1 MSNRW
6 KGGFIQAYFD
16 PLTEGPLLNV
26 GPAYTWGDNNT
37 GQIGNSTLA
46 DVSSPTQIGSEIWK
60 DVSSGSNHSLAV
72 KNDGTLWG
80 WGKNTLGQLGNND
93 TTNTSSPIQIG
104 ALTTWNKASAGNDVS
119 FAIKTDGTLWAWGD
133 NSPYGYLGVGDKID
147 YSSPVQIGA
156 DTNWEKI
163 YGSKQASAAIKTD
176 GTAWIWGRGSTY
188 GLIGNN
194 QVIDYSSPVQIG
206 ADTDWLEVTP
216 GNLSVAAVKTTGELY
231 GWGYNIFG
239 ETGLNNQTPYSSPVQ
254 VGALTNWAN
263 VHTRTEAT
271 STMAIKT
278 DGTLWA
284 WGSNLFGRLGDNT
297 AIYRSS
303 PVQIGSDTN
312 WYTGTCGHVL
322 HAIKTDGTLWCLGS
336 QANQGAGGTGDAS
349 FQNSSPVQVGALAI
363 WAKIDTSETTP
374 IALLKS

>member
-1 MSNRW
+1 M
-6 KGGFIQAYFD
+6 
-16 PLTEGPLLNV
+16 
-26 GPAYTWGDNNT
+26 
-37 GQIGNSTLA
+37 
-46 DVSSPTQIGSEIWK
+46 
-60 DVSSGSNHSLAV
+60 
-72 KNDGTLWG
+72 
-80 WGKNTLGQLGNND
+80 
-93 TTNTSSPIQIG
+93 
-104 ALTTWNKASAGNDVS
+104 
-119 FAIKTDGTLWAWGD
+119 
-133 NSPYGYLGVGDKID
+133 
-147 YSSPVQIGA
+147 
-156 DTNWEKI
+156 
-163 YGSKQASAAIKTD
+163 
-176 GTAWIWGRGSTY
+176 
-188 GLIGNN
+188 
-194 QVIDYSSPVQIG
+194 
-206 ADTDWLEVTP
+206 
-216 GNLSVAAVKTTGELY
+216 
-231 GWGYNIFG
+231 
-239 ETGLNNQTPYSSPVQ
+239 Q